1 MPGDNKAF
9 LREYLSRF
17 QEASPIEGARQEE
30 MNYPSE
36 MQFGFD
42 AGRFADQAA
51 FPPVTGKMDAAERL
65 KMYSDPT
72 GRQYY
77 VGPGGRELTPAEVDR
92 IMRAGV
98 RGA

>member
-1 MPGDNKAF
+1 MSVDNEAF
-9 LREYLSRF
+9 LRKYLEERLQGESPFEEARKEELSMPSQLEHRF
-17 QEASPIEGARQEE
+17 ER
-30 MNYPSE
+30 
-36 MQFGFD
+36 FD
-42 AGRFADQAA
+42 DQSA
-51 FPPVTGKMDAAERL
+51 FPPVTGRMDAAERL